1 MEADGAAWPN
11 RGETLFLHASTPG
24 GASGMQPPPPRGARS
39 AAAMNDDPRRPA
51 YLGGLFADA
60 QPLSPTDLLQPPQ
73 KRARSGGP
81 QQPPQQAASPNPHA
95 PPALF
100 VSEPSSG
107 FSPRGPLSPLDG
119 RLRRSSVMSSST
131 VAPYL
136 PPISPLNLGGFDLA
150 AAPQQ
155 QPRQQQHQHQH
166 QQSRGKQASLRLA
179 PLDVEA
185 AAAGLASTMG
195 PGGLTPHL
203 GEAITPGRLLL
214 GSPVDLGDSLERA
227 VDVAA
232 ELGLLSNGSDMCG
245 LLASPEAVGLT
256 SPRGM
261 MLASLRDIVLA
272 SPLGI
277 GFLGG
282 TGGAAGTAG
291 AAVGGGAGI
300 TGASLARTLAG
311 ELSPLAT
318 PLFATNAPR
327 LSWAAAR
334 RDSNA
339 RTSLLSA
346 ATPAPELAAWVP
358 CSAVSTGGSGGSG
371 DAQPPW
377 LAAAGQQQQQQQ
389 QQQFAGSGGPGG
401 VLLLDAQRGTSK
413 GPSRR
418 PQLAG
423 IRNLKARQRSGEL
436 PPLQHQH
443 QQAQQQQAQQQQ
455 DDTSN
460 WQQHDQQL
468 RSAAVPER
476 KPWHGRSG
484 VPAELLRELAAVRK
498 PAPPAMLDTIE
509 RVWECAGR
517 LR

>member
-1 MEADGAAWPN
+1 M
-11 RGETLFLHASTPG
+11 
-24 GASGMQPPPPRGARS
+24 
-39 AAAMNDDPRRPA
+39 
-51 YLGGLFADA
+51 GGLLADA
-60 QPLSPTDLLQPPQ
+60 QPLSPTALLQPPP
-73 KRARSGGP
+73 KRARSRGPPPLP

-100 VSEPSSG
+100 VSEHGSG

-119 RLRRSSVMSSST
+119 RLRRSSVASST

-136 PPISPLNLGGFDLA
+136 PPISPLDLGGFDLP
-150 AAPQQ
+150 APVQQQLQQQAQQPQ
-155 QPRQQQHQHQH
+155 QPRQQSQQQ
-166 QQSRGKQASLRLA
+166 QQSRGMQAPLRLA
-179 PLDVEA
+179 PLDVDA
-185 AAAGLASTMG
+185 LAAGLAGVMPG
-195 PGGLTPHL
+195 PPGAGALTPHL

-214 GSPVDLGDSLERA
+214 GSPVDLGEGLERA

-256 SPRGM
+256 SPRGV
-261 MLASLRDIVLA
+261 MLASLRDILLA
-272 SPLGI
+272 SPLG
-277 GFLGG
+277 GG
-282 TGGAAGTAG
+282 THGGGGGGAAGAAG
-291 AAVGGGAGI
+291 AGLGGGAGL
-300 TGASLARTLAG
+300 TGASLARTLAS

-318 PLFATNAPR
+318 PLFAGNAPR
-327 LSWAAAR
+327 LSWAAR

-358 CSAVSTGGSGGSG
+358 CSSVSTGGSG

-377 LAAAGQQQQQQQ
+377 LATAGQQP
-389 QQQFAGSGGPGG
+389 QQFATSGGAGG
-401 VLLLDAQRGTSK
+401 ILLLDAQRGTSR

-423 IRNLKARQRSGEL
+423 VRNLKARQRSGEL
-436 PPLQHQH
+436 PPLQQQH
-443 QQAQQQQAQQQQ
+443 QQAQPPPQQQQ
-455 DDTSN
+455 DDINN
-460 WQQHDQQL
+460 WQQHDQQP
-468 RSAAVPER
+468 RSAAAER

-484 VPAELLRELAAVRK
+484 VPAELVREVAAARK
-498 PAPPAMLDTIE
+498 PAPRAMLDTME
-509 RVWECAGR
+509 RVLECAGR